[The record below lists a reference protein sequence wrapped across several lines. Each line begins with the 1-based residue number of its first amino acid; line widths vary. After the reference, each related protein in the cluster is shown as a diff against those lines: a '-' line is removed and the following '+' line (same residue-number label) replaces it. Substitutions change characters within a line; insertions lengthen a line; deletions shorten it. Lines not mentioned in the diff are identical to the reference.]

1 MTNMVVSKQIR
12 IFQSLGYQNSR
23 TKALNYQVQFVK
35 LNLLNVNFDKIF
47 FKGPIRNFPVQK
59 IRNLSALFTCF
70 LKMPQW
76 MSVLQKN
83 SSLHLMMR

>member
-35 LNLLNVNFDKIF
+35 LNLLNVNFDNLF
-47 FKGPIRNFPVQK
+47 SCEEAALEVQ
-59 IRNLSALFTCF
+59 
-70 LKMPQW
+70 M
-76 MSVLQKN
+76 
-83 SSLHLMMR
+83 